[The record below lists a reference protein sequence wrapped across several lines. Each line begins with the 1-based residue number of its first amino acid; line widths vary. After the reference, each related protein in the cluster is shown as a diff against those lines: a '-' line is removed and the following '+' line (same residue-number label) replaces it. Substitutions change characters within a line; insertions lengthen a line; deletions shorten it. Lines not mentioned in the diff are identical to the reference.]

1 MPHLPV
7 AARLPRLQA
16 RAGADCVSPSDMM
29 DGRVS
34 AIRQALDSE
43 GFTNGGCCCRG
54 GEGGGGVLQNRTS
67 GLGGRISQRSP
78 ACCKAT
84 RFPAPLLRCA
94 SVHHGLHRQV
104 RLRLLRTLPVSPV
117 SSRTGLGMWSRAAR
131 VHQKQRRGAERCPP
145 PGQGTAWRG
154 ISSEGVHRHTL
165 STLACSDQPPD
176 RNTSPLC
183 PARPPAAM
191 RWRLCPRPARH
202 TAASPPTRR
211 PTSRTPPTSG
221 RWVLALE
228 EQRPRLSAQRAC
240 HQRCRPGGARRQRRL
255 VL

>member
-1 MPHLPV
+1 
-7 AARLPRLQA
+7 
-16 RAGADCVSPSDMM
+16 M

-54 GEGGGGVLQNRTS
+54 GEGGGGGVLQNRTS

-255 VL
+255 AL